1 MPIAKFALG
10 PLETNCYVVNNNEE
24 AIVIDVGGDPAPIRQ
39 YLAERG
45 LNLLAICLTH
55 KHFDHTYGVA
65 ELAAGTGAPV
75 YASRHD
81 ACLDDTESVR
91 GGIWGL
97 PPVPPY
103 TCEDIPAGERDFG
116 KLHFTILETPGH
128 TPGGISLYYP
138 AENAVFTGDAL
149 FFRSIG
155 RTDFPGGDQALLLR
169 SIREKLF
176 TLPEETSVY
185 PGHGGATTLGD
196 ERRQNAF
203 CGDLC

>member
-10 PLETNCYVVNNNEE
+10 PLETNCYVVNNDKE
-24 AIVIDVGGDPAPIRQ
+24 AVVIDVGGDPAPIRR
-39 YLAERG
+39 YLEERDVK
-45 LNLLAICLTH
+45 LIAICLTH

-65 ELAAGTGAPV
+65 ELAAVTGAPV

-81 ACLDDTESVR
+81 ACLDNTESVR

-97 PPVPPY
+97 PLVPPY
-103 TCEDIPAGERDFG
+103 ACEDIPTGEHSFG
-116 KLHFTILETPGH
+116 ALQFTILETPGH

-138 AENAVFTGDAL
+138 AEQAVFTGDAL

-155 RTDFPGGDQALLLR
+155 RTDFPGGDQATLLR
-169 SIREKLF
+169 SIRERLF
-176 TLPEETSVY
+176 TLPEETHVY

>member
-1 MPIAKFALG
+1 MPIAKFSLG
-10 PLETNCYVVNNNEE
+10 PLETNCYVVNNDAE
-24 AIVIDVGGDPAPIRQ
+24 AVVIDVGGDPAPIRE

-45 LNLLAICLTH
+45 LKLLAVCLTH

-65 ELAAGTGAPV
+65 DLAAATGAPV
-75 YASRHD
+75 YASRHE
-81 ACLDDTESVR
+81 ACLDNTESVR

-97 PPVPPY
+97 PLVPPY
-103 TCEDIPAGERDFG
+103 ACEDIPLGDHSFG
-116 KLHFTILETPGH
+116 ALHFTILETPGH

-138 AENAVFTGDAL
+138 AEKAVFTGDAL

-155 RTDFPGGDQALLLR
+155 RTDFPGGDQATLLR

-176 TLPEETSVY
+176 TLPEDTHVY